1 MIHLGFSAGITGCS
15 VKWQR
20 HLKHYPAPYSGATGR
35 AISENTA
42 LSAYARGLSPSHRR
56 KCTPISTRPSQN
68 AAVLLIDLCTVDIR

>member
-15 VKWQR
+15 VERQR
-20 HLKHYPAPYSGATGR
+20 RSKHYPAPNSGATGR

-68 AAVLLIDLCTVDIR
+68 AAVLLIDLCAVDIR